1 MKSDLY
7 SNQKYDIMIKRKTL
21 TISIK
26 IVHNPGYIGVLDMS
40 ISVYVQVVK
49 KDHTFQR
56 RAQAALLPVQKKL
69 ITG

>member
-1 MKSDLY
+1 MKSDSY
-7 SNQKYDIMIKRKTL
+7 SDQNYDIKRKTL

-49 KDHTFQR
+49 KDHTLQG
-56 RAQAALLPVQKKL
+56 RAQAALLPVQKEL
-69 ITG
+69 VTG